1 MDLPRITVV
10 TPTFNQGGFI
20 EKTIDS
26 VLSQGYPDL
35 EFIIIDGGS
44 TDRTL
49 EVIKRHERHLAF
61 WVSEP
66 DRGQSHAINKGLAR
80 ATGHYLT
87 WLNSDDRYAA
97 GALERFASAA
107 REHPGAGLIVG
118 GGRIVDVTG
127 KVLDDKAPPAPIT
140 VETLYDWFEGGW
152 FCQASCVFSREA
164 WLACGPIE
172 EQEHMAMDLDLW
184 LKIARAGHSM
194 VSFAELQSEV
204 LSHPDA
210 KTTAFESLSR
220 AEGLF
225 IIAKHGG
232 LRSLRTGLEKMS
244 RQLDE
249 ANARV
254 ARYRG
259 LHDKVAALPLARLL
273 RPLLGRLRRDGRS
286 RQPEKIPPWRK

>member
-1 MDLPRITVV
+1 MDVPRITVV

-26 VLSQGYPDL
+26 VLSQGYPGL
-35 EFIIIDGGS
+35 EFIVIDGGS
-44 TDRTL
+44 TDRTV
-49 EVIKRHERHLAF
+49 EVVRRHERHLAF

-80 ATGHYLT
+80 ATGDYLT
-87 WLNSDDRYAA
+87 WLNSDDRYVP
-97 GALERFASAA
+97 GALARFAAAA
-107 REHPGAGLIVG
+107 REHPGAGLIAG
-118 GGRIVDVTG
+118 GGRIVDLAG
-127 KVLDDKAPPAPIT
+127 RVLDHKTPPAPIT
-140 VETLYDWFEGGW
+140 VDTLYDWFEGGW

-184 LKIARAGHSM
+184 LKIARAGHSI

-210 KTTAFESLSR
+210 KTTAFENLSR

-254 ARYRG
+254 ARCRSLY
-259 LHDKVAALPLARLL
+259 DKVAALPLTRVL
-273 RPLLGRLRRDGRS
+273 RPLLGRLRQNERS
-286 RQPEKIPPWRK
+286 RRVEKIPPWRK